1 MSKSSNRNPELWKA
15 LAKKLL
21 EDPDLVQRFLDATAP
36 RPPDEKSSENDYR
49 GDSLTEFR
57 IMMFEIRAR
66 LQKLLPNISDRDFDE
81 AAIRFSALARGAVSD
96 SELDQL

>member
-21 EDPDLVQRFLDATAP
+21 EDPDLVQRFLDAT
-36 RPPDEKSSENDYR
+36 
-49 GDSLTEFR
+49 
-57 IMMFEIRAR
+57 
-66 LQKLLPNISDRDFDE
+66 E
-81 AAIRFSALARGAVSD
+81 AAIRFGALARGAVSD